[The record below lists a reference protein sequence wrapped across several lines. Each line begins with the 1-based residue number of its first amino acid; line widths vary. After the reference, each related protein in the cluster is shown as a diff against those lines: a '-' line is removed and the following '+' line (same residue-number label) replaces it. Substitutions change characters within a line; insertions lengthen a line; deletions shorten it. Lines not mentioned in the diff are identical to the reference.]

1 MRERGDGWIV
11 FASAALIFAGAMRII
26 DAIWAF
32 TYNSKVDNAQLPG
45 RLQDAVLGSNLNNY
59 GWWWLIVGIILI
71 GAGIGVLS
79 GGQFSRWIGI
89 IGAAIGALSAM
100 AWMPYYPVWSLVY
113 VAIAFF
119 VLYALAV
126 YGGRP
131 EYEQVP

>member
-1 MRERGDGWIV
+1 MNERGDGWLV

-32 TYNSKVDNAQLPG
+32 GTSSDNRLP
-45 RLQDAVLGSNLNNY
+45 DALLGDKLDNY

-79 GGQFSRWIGI
+79 RGQFSRWIGI
-89 IGAAIGALSAM
+89 IGSAIAAFSAM

-113 VAIAFF
+113 IAIAFF
-119 VLYALAV
+119 VLYGLAV
-126 YGGRP
+126 YGGR
-131 EYEQVP
+131 EGFE

>member
-1 MRERGDGWIV
+1 MSERGDGWIV

-32 TYNSKVDNAQLPG
+32 GANNNA
-45 RLQDAVLGSNLNNY
+45 RLNDALLGDKLDNY

-71 GAGIGVLS
+71 AAGIGVLS
-79 GGQFSRWIGI
+79 RGQFSRWIGI

-100 AWMPYYPVWSLVY
+100 TWMPYYPVWSLIY

-126 YGGRP
+126 YGGG
-131 EYEQVP
+131 ELLE

>member
-32 TYNSKVDNAQLPG
+32 TYKGALPE
-45 RLQDAVLGSNLNNY
+45 RLQDALLGSNLKNY

-79 GGQFSRWIGI
+79 GNQFSRWIGI
-89 IGAAIGALSAM
+89 IGAAVAAFSAM
-100 AWMPYYPVWSLVY
+100 AWMPYYPIWSLVY

-119 VLYALAV
+119 VLYGLAV

>member
-1 MRERGDGWIV
+1 MSERGDGWVV

-32 TYNSKVDNAQLPG
+32 GANNNT
-45 RLQDAVLGSNLNNY
+45 RLSDALLGDKLDNY

-79 GGQFSRWIGI
+79 RGQFSRWIGI
-89 IGAAIGALSAM
+89 IGAAIAALSAM

-119 VLYALAV
+119 VLYGLAV
-126 YGGRP
+126 YGGR
-131 EYEQVP
+131 EVLE

>member
-1 MRERGDGWIV
+1 MSERGDGWLV

-32 TYNSKVDNAQLPG
+32 SYKGQLPE
-45 RLQDAVLGSNLNNY
+45 RLQDALLGSNLKNY

-71 GAGIGVLS
+71 GSGIGVLS
-79 GGQFSRWIGI
+79 RNQFSRWIGI
-89 IGAAIGALSAM
+89 IGAAIAALSAM
-100 AWMPYYPVWSLVY
+100 AWMPYYPIWSLVY

-126 YGGRP
+126 YGGR
-131 EYEQVP
+131 EALE

>member
-32 TYNSKVDNAQLPG
+32 TYKGALPE
-45 RLQDAVLGSNLNNY
+45 RLQDALLGSDLKNY
-59 GWWWLIVGIILI
+59 GWWWLIVGIVLI

-79 GGQFSRWIGI
+79 GNQFSRWIGI
-89 IGAAIGALSAM
+89 IGAAIAAFSAM
-100 AWMPYYPVWSLVY
+100 AWMPYYPIWSLVY

>member
-1 MRERGDGWIV
+1 MSERGDGWIV

-32 TYNSKVDNAQLPG
+32 SYKGQLPNK
-45 RLQDAVLGSNLNNY
+45 LQDAVLGDNLKNY

-79 GGQFSRWIGI
+79 RGQFSRWIGI
-89 IGAAIGALSAM
+89 IGAAIAALSAM
-100 AWMPYYPVWSLVY
+100 AWMPYYPVWSLIY

-119 VLYALAV
+119 VLYGLSV
-126 YGGRP
+126 YGGR
-131 EYEQVP
+131 ESFE

>member
-1 MRERGDGWIV
+1 MNERGDGWIV

-32 TYNSKVDNAQLPG
+32 SYNGAVPG
-45 RLQDAVLGSNLNNY
+45 RLQDALLGSSLDNY

-89 IGAAIGALSAM
+89 IGAAIAAFSAM
-100 AWMPYYPVWSLVY
+100 AWMPYYPIWSLVY

-119 VLYALAV
+119 VLYGLAV
-126 YGGRP
+126 YGGR
-131 EYEQVP
+131 ESLE

>member
-1 MRERGDGWIV
+1 MSERGDGWIV

-32 TYNSKVDNAQLPG
+32 STNSNVVLK
-45 RLQDAVLGSNLNNY
+45 DALLGDKLDNY

-79 GGQFSRWIGI
+79 RGQFSRWIGI
-89 IGAAIGALSAM
+89 IGAAIAAFSAM

-119 VLYALAV
+119 VLYGLSV
-126 YGGRP
+126 YGGR
-131 EYEQVP
+131 EAIE